1 MDMALC
7 TIDRTNKIVEWAGAK
22 NPLVYIQNDE
32 LFHIKGDMQS
42 IGGHQ
47 LVKKKEK
54 KFTNHKISY
63 SEGTTYFY
71 IFSDG
76 FQDQFGGPKGRKF
89 MVKRMKEL
97 IFENYKKPMSEQHK
111 ILNLAIE
118 QWMKDVEQTDD
129 ILVIGF
135 KLVP

>member
-1 MDMALC
+1 
-7 TIDRTNKIVEWAGAK
+7 
-22 NPLVYIQNDE
+22 
-32 LFHIKGDMQS
+32 MQS

-54 KFTNHKISY
+54 KFTNHNISFAND
-63 SEGTTYFY
+63 TTYFY

-97 IFENYKKPMSEQHK
+97 IFENYKKPMSEQYK

-118 QWMKDVEQTDD
+118 QWMKNTEQTDD

-135 KLVP
+135 KLIP